1 MIIRKQVLLTNNQKY
16 KEIEKNKFE
25 KKKLQVE
32 QIVQRDKKRIK
43 KKHESYTEEYEIKSS
58 EKKHF
63 DTDENSNCKNKIEKK
78 IIFFFSKTRKIKQK
92 TAEKEN
98 FQSFRLSE

>member
-32 QIVQRDKKRIK
+32 QIV
-43 KKHESYTEEYEIKSS
+43 
-58 EKKHF
+58 
-63 DTDENSNCKNKIEKK
+63 
-78 IIFFFSKTRKIKQK
+78 
-92 TAEKEN
+92 
-98 FQSFRLSE
+98 